1 MAPAN
6 LLPSG
11 EELGIHTIGGLT
23 EKVPSPS
30 QLNPC
35 QQNIITHKK
44 PTQKFSKLL
53 ETQLL
58 AQRLQPASRSLAT
71 RSLLGPR

>member
-1 MAPAN
+1 MTPAN

-11 EELGIHTIGGLT
+11 EELGIHTTGGLT

-35 QQNIITHKK
+35 QQNIN
-44 PTQKFSKLL
+44 TQKTNTKNSANF
-53 ETQLL
+53 
-58 AQRLQPASRSLAT
+58 
-71 RSLLGPR
+71 

>member
-35 QQNIITHKK
+35 QQNIN
-44 PTQKFSKLL
+44 TQKTNTKIQQTFRN
-53 ETQLL
+53 TT
-58 AQRLQPASRSLAT
+58 SRSTFAAGLQIT
-71 RSLLGPR
+71 RYPLPLGT